1 MRAYIGPHILGD
13 EYEVS
18 AELIEQF
25 SQRFTDIN
33 PSGPRM
39 LDLSRAIT
47 QALVRAGLAEGSV
60 LDTRLSTVRHNDRF
74 YSYRAENGSCGRHA
88 AVAVMR

>member
-60 LDTRLSTVRHNDRF
+60 LDTCLSTVRHNDRF